1 MFENYSKTTITY
13 YLKVMGT
20 EDAKLCEVRRRSPTL
35 PASARTQYVTSAPI
49 SQGFKITQQNLLRP
63 QLWSVRTLGRTYLIQ
78 QFLADKWLVFK
89 TERRPVI
96 TQAK

>member
-1 MFENYSKTTITY
+1 M
-13 YLKVMGT
+13 
-20 EDAKLCEVRRRSPTL
+20 C
-35 PASARTQYVTSAPI
+35 VTSAPI